1 MDAFLKECSEFEEF
15 RGARWT
21 TGIASSYF
29 FVSGAIIWLIT
40 VVMLLTL
47 LLPPLDAA
55 GLQKSATL
63 IAKYLAIKIFFVSG
77 AQCIRL
83 TWSL

>member
-1 MDAFLKECSEFEEF
+1 MDAFLEEEF

-40 VVMLLTL
+40 VVILLTL

-55 GLQKSATL
+55 GLQNL
-63 IAKYLAIKIFFVSG
+63 PP
-77 AQCIRL
+77 
-83 TWSL
+83 